1 MTALHHAAD
10 AAPSELLAPG
20 DVPIVRICGQRDA
33 AMARM
38 LEAVELIRR
47 GHELAGEAHAQA
59 VAAANGT
66 AFALVDRSQDAA
78 YRRLFHDFEPAASLD
93 AWRKHAD
100 ASIWMHLLRVAGIEH
115 LMDAT
120 AREEFFKQLS
130 ADVPEVTEQNVAA
143 TLDGLRGDAR
153 LIFQRGLARVFTALD
168 KRFRSHDAFRL
179 GARVVLTHVFDGC
192 GSWNYYSQTRAMIAD
207 VERVLALLDGQ
218 APKPGELR
226 DAIDAS
232 RQGWGPRQGVVET
245 PYLRIRTFKNGNA
258 HLWFTRDDLV
268 ERANQ
273 VLADYYGAVLPDAAP
288 RDVDVRSKAGLPA
301 LNLSF
306 YPTPGP
312 VVDVLLHDLYI
323 GAKPRV
329 LEPSAGTGA
338 IAAPMVARGWQVEA
352 VEIDPARVAALGRI
366 RGLRVL
372 PGNFLQMPP
381 RPEFD
386 AVLMNPPFYGTHWM
400 EHVVHAFD
408 WLKPGGVLRAVLP
421 ATAEIAETPK
431 HDEFREWAT
440 ARSPYGRLRFRELPA
455 ESFAASGTR
464 ISTVVLELHAGGA
477 R

>member
-20 DVPIVRICGQRDA
+20 DVPIVSICGQRDA
-33 AMARM
+33 SIRQM

-47 GHELAGEAHAQA
+47 GHELAEQARASA

-66 AFALVDRSQDAA
+66 VFSLVDRSQDAA
-78 YRRLFHDFEPAASLD
+78 FRRLFHDFEPDASVD
-93 AWRKHAD
+93 AFRKHAD
-100 ASIWMHLLRVAGIEH
+100 ACIWMHLLRVAGIEH

-120 AREEFFKQLS
+120 AREEFFRQLS
-130 ADVPEVTEQNVAA
+130 SDVPEVTEENVAA

-179 GARVVLTHVFDGC
+179 GARVVLTHVFDAF
-192 GSWNYYSQTRAMIAD
+192 GSWNYHSQTRAMIAD
-207 VERVLALLDGQ
+207 VERTLAVLDGQ

-245 PYLRIRTFKNGNA
+245 RYLRIRTFKNGNA

-268 ERANQ
+268 AKANQ

-288 RDVDVRSKAGLPA
+288 RDVEIKSKAGLPA

-306 YPTPGP
+306 YPTPAA
-312 VVDVLLHDLYI
+312 VVDALLQELYI
-323 GAKPRV
+323 GDRPRV

-338 IAAPMVARGWQVEA
+338 IAAPMVRRGWQVEA
-352 VEIDPARVAALGRI
+352 VEIEPERVAALGRI
-366 RGLRVL
+366 GGLRVL
-372 PGNFLQMPP
+372 PGNFLAMPA

-386 AVLMNPPFYGTHWM
+386 AVVMNPPFYGTHWM

-431 HDEFREWAT
+431 HDEFRAWAT

-455 ESFAASGTR
+455 ESFASSGTR
-464 ISTVVLELHAGGA
+464 ISTVILELHQGA
-477 R
+477 RR